1 MNYSQIFEDF
11 TKILCNMLKKCD
23 VNDSVEVSNQINCIF
38 TYYVTILP
46 ALSQLQVKDDHI
58 IKALKNI
65 TKYIYIYYIKIDYLY
80 FINTIIQ
87 YFSYLLLNQQSIHS
101 LKYYSIL
108 IILIILL
115 S

>member
-65 TKYIYIYYIKIDYLY
+65 TKYIYYYYYI
-80 FINTIIQ
+80 
-87 YFSYLLLNQQSIHS
+87 
-101 LKYYSIL
+101 LK
-108 IILIILL
+108 
-115 S
+115 